1 MQKLI
6 FHCLL
11 ILLSV
16 FILGCPPTKEVKKEK
31 PPTPPPAAVKK
42 PALPDM
48 TINVASIDLA
58 KVSKKIESGEIERLT
73 ETIKKEK
80 IDILAMQGITRY
92 PDLKNRADIVNELSE
107 RTAMR
112 HSFGETIALSG
123 RQSGNAVFSA
133 YPIRS
138 TENTRYEG
146 VRSTN
151 LESAVQAIIDC
162 GIRDVVVISTRFPDK
177 ASVEDL
183 TTCVNKLSSLNIV
196 YINHP
201 IIIAGNLPASE
212 VLRTMASY
220 QEAKPQ
226 KGEAASR
233 IWFSE
238 DRSLKLLSTKVVNTP
253 LGQIMI
259 GEFGIFRKPQP

>member
-1 MQKLI
+1 MKKIILY
-6 FHCLL
+6 CLF
-11 ILLSV
+11 IILSV
-16 FILGCPPTKEVKKEK
+16 FILGCPSAKEVKEEEPSP
-31 PPTPPPAAVKK
+31 PPTEVKK
-42 PALPDM
+42 PAFPDI
-48 TINVASIDLA
+48 TINIASIDLM
-58 KVSKKIESGEIERLT
+58 KVSKKIEGGDIDRLT

-92 PDLKNRADIVNELSE
+92 QGLKNRTDIVSELSS
-107 RTAMR
+107 RSAMR
-112 HSFGETIALSG
+112 YAFGETIALPG

-151 LESAVQAIIDC
+151 LESALQAIVDC
-162 GIRDVVVISTRFPDK
+162 GIRDVIVISTRFPEK
-177 ASVEDL
+177 ASVEDQ
-183 TTCVNKLSSLNIV
+183 TTCINKLSSFNIL
-196 YINHP
+196 YIDHP
-201 IIIAGNLPASE
+201 LIIAGNLSGSE
-212 VLRTMASY
+212 VLRTLASY

-238 DRSLKLLSTKVVNTP
+238 NSSLKLLSIKVANTS
-253 LGQIMI
+253 LGQVVI